1 MPIVCALVPHYK
13 VEIARLARPELRE
26 QPVLVADR
34 LERGHVVD
42 ADARAR
48 GLGARIGMTLLQASA
63 AAREAVLLLDDP
75 PRNRAIWEAILDAL
89 DAASPLVEDA
99 GEGTAFLD
107 MRGIEGDPERRRTT
121 VRDAL
126 DSALPFRIAEAP
138 NKFTARAA
146 ALAGRAAVREGE
158 ERAFV
163 APFPLALLAFDPA
176 TLQRLRLLGIR
187 TLGELAALPHGPF
200 VRRFGAAAA
209 YLHACAHGID
219 ETPLVPRARALRIDR
234 TLFGEGTAEREE
246 QLIFALRTLVARV
259 TDDLAYAGMRC
270 GLLRLSLE
278 CEDGE
283 SLELAAALAQATAQP
298 TTIFDLLRTRLEGVT
313 LRSPVTGLRL
323 GAERLEAGGSAL
335 SLFAGAGPDPEAV
348 AIALA
353 RIEAALGPHAARRAE
368 LTEGNRYEARFRYA
382 PFLLAPPARPGER
395 AGTPAQLP
403 ACTLGLRLIEPR
415 ALEVRLERG
424 RPAFVGTQ
432 AVLDIAGPW
441 RVGERWWA
449 QPLERDEYDALLA
462 DGSLVR
468 IACERGAWT
477 LRGLYD

>member
-34 LERGHVVD
+34 LERGRVVD

-48 GLGARIGMTLLQASA
+48 GLGARTGMTLLQASA
-63 AAREAVLLLDDP
+63 AAREAALLLDDP
-75 PRNRAIWEAILDAL
+75 IRNRAIWEAILDAL

-99 GEGTAFLD
+99 GEGTAFLE
-107 MRGIEGDPERRRTT
+107 MRGIEGDPERWRAT

-126 DSALPFRIAEAP
+126 DSALPFRIAVAP
-138 NKFTARAA
+138 SKFTARAA
-146 ALAGRAAVREGE
+146 ALAGRAVVREGE

-163 APFPLALLAFDPA
+163 APFPLALLAFDAA

-209 YLHACAHGID
+209 YLHACARGID

-234 TLFGEGTAEREE
+234 TLFGEGSAEREE
-246 QLIFALRTLVARV
+246 QLLFALRTLVSRV

-283 SLELAAALAQATAQP
+283 SLELPTALAQATAQP
-298 TTIFDLLRTRLEGVT
+298 ATIFDLLRTRLEGLT
-313 LRSPVTGLRL
+313 LRSPVAGLRL

-335 SLFAGAGPDPEAV
+335 SLFAHADPDPEAV

-368 LTEGNRYEARFRYA
+368 LTEGHRYEARFRYA
-382 PFLLAPPARPGER
+382 PFLLEPPTRPGER
-395 AGTPAQLP
+395 AGTPAQRP

-415 ALEVRLERG
+415 ALEVRLARG

-441 RVGERWWA
+441 RTGERWWA
-449 QPLERDEYDALLA
+449 QPLDRDEYDALLA

-468 IACERGAWT
+468 IACERGVWI

>member
-13 VEIARLARPELRE
+13 VEIARFVRPELRE
-26 QPVLVADR
+26 RPVLVADR
-34 LERGHVVD
+34 LERGHVIDCD
-42 ADARAR
+42 AAAYE
-48 GLGARIGMTLLQASA
+48 LGARIGMTPVQASA
-63 AAREAVLLLDDP
+63 AAREAALVVDDP
-75 PRNRAIWEAILDAL
+75 PRNRATWDAILEAL

-99 GEGTAFLD
+99 GEGTAFLE
-107 MRGIEGDPERRRTT
+107 MRGIEGDPEGWRAT

-126 DSALPFRIAEAP
+126 EIPLPFRVAVAP
-138 NKFTARAA
+138 NKFTARVA
-146 ALAGRAAVREGE
+146 ALAGQAAVREGE

-163 APFPLALLAFDPA
+163 APFSLDVLDFDPA
-176 TLQRLRLLGIR
+176 TLQRLTLLGIR

-200 VRRFGAAAA
+200 VRRFGPAAAR
-209 YLHACAHGID
+209 LHACAHGFD
-219 ETPLVPRARALRIDR
+219 ETPLVPRPRALRIDR
-234 TLFGEGTAEREE
+234 SLFGEGSAEREE
-246 QLIFALRTLVARV
+246 QLLFALRTLVARV
-259 TDDLAYAGMRC
+259 SDDLAYAGMRC
-270 GLLRLSLE
+270 GFLRLALE

-283 SLELAAALAQATAQP
+283 TLELPAALAQPTAQA

-313 LRSPVTGLRL
+313 LRAPVGGLRL

-335 SLFAGAGPDPEAV
+335 SLFAGADADPEII

-368 LTEGNRYEARFRYA
+368 LAEGNRYEARFRYA
-382 PFLLAPPARPGER
+382 PFVPQRPARPGEEAPAR
-395 AGTPAQLP
+395 AQLP

-415 ALEVRLERG
+415 PLEVRLARG

-432 AVLDIAGPW
+432 AVLDIVGPW
-441 RVGERWWA
+441 RVSERWWA

-468 IACERGAWT
+468 IACEGGAWV